1 MPCLSAIYDTAKFSP
16 VRRVKQAME
25 NQIDLIKKRLFR
37 EEGAKVYAVLDGA
50 SIENLL
56 QMFFKFEPEQ
66 LCLYQGDLEPDMAEV
81 APYLVRLERDSAFT
95 DWLFEQGWGNHYGI
109 FAVTF
114 SDLKQTRQHFRK
126 FLTVYDIKGKPL
138 LFRYY
143 DPRVL
148 RIYLPTCTPEELEKL
163 FGSLE
168 FFFLE
173 DEDPKIALKF
183 KFDAE
188 GLKQEKIPVS
198 HE

>member
-1 MPCLSAIYDTAKFSP
+1 
-16 VRRVKQAME
+16 ME
-25 NQIDLIKKRLFR
+25 TQIELIKKRLFR

-50 SIENLL
+50 SIESLL
-56 QMFFKFEPEQ
+56 QMFFKFEPEY

-81 APYLVRLERDSAFT
+81 APYLVRLDRDSAFT
-95 DWLFEQGWGNHYGI
+95 DWLFETGWGNHYGI
-109 FAVTF
+109 FAVAF

-126 FLTVYDIKGKPL
+126 FLTVYDSKGKPM

-148 RIYLPTCTPEELEKL
+148 RVYLPTCNAQELEQF

-173 DEDPKIALKF
+173 DAESKTALKF
-183 KFDAE
+183 KFTGGE
-188 GLKQEKIPVS
+188 LNQERIQVNNQ
-198 HE
+198 